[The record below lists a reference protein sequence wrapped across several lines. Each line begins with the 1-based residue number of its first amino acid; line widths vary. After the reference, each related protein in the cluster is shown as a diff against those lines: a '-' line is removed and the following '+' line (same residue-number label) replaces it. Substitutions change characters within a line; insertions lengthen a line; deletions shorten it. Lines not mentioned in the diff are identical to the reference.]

1 MENRRFILIALLAVV
16 GFFMYQAWQA
26 DYGNANG
33 NGNGNGVAQ
42 NDTPPLP
49 PASPDDVP
57 VAQPA
62 DAGESTGDTPND
74 IDLPEAVP
82 AAAPAQE
89 SAAEADPSARAVIE
103 TDLVRAEVALQGGQL
118 RRLELKGYGE
128 SAEQPDVDLS
138 LLDDRMG
145 RLFVLQSGLVG
156 TESALVTHLTEFRT
170 EIPSVRLA
178 EGEDAVELVLTATVD
193 GAEVR
198 KIYRFERDSYRAE
211 IRHEVTNTGSA
222 ALALSPYARFQRTA
236 FLTGGEPKFA
246 MTFTGTAFYEQRED
260 GDGYRFEK
268 IKLDNIADDAFET
281 QQTGGW
287 IGFLQH
293 YFVTAILNDEDAVAT
308 FAARPAT
315 DQGYFAQY
323 VGASQSVAPGEQQVF
338 VTPFFAGPKLQDRLP
353 DVAPGMALTIDYGI
367 LTPISGPL
375 FWVLNKFHSL
385 TGNWGFAII
394 LLTLLVKG
402 AMYKL
407 SEAQYRSMAKMKKF
421 APRIADI
428 RERYSDN
435 REALQKAMMDLYKKE
450 GFNPLAGCWPL
461 LLQFPVFIALYW
473 VLLESVEL
481 RQAPF
486 IFWIQDLALPDPWF
500 VLPVLFGI
508 SMWAQ
513 QKLSG
518 QQMMDPTQQK
528 IMMVMP
534 IMLAAF
540 FTFFQSGLVLYWL
553 TSNLIGITQQWFIVR
568 KLEREDA
575 AKAAIRR

>member
-1 MENRRFILIALLAVV
+1 MENRRFVLIALLAVV
-16 GFFMYQAWQA
+16 GFFLFQSWQD
-26 DYGNANG
+26 DYGSARNG
-33 NGNGNGVAQ
+33 DAQ
-42 NDTPPLP
+42 AESAAPLP
-49 PASPDDVP
+49 PANPDDVP
-57 VAQPA
+57 AALPA
-62 DAGESTGDTPND
+62 DAGKTAPTTPTD
-74 IDLPEAVP
+74 IDVPQAVS
-82 AAAPAQE
+82 AKAPAD
-89 SAAEADPSARAVIE
+89 APPADPGARVVVE
-103 TDLVRAEVALQGGQL
+103 TDVVRAEIALQGGQL
-118 RRLELKGYGE
+118 RRLELKGYGV
-128 SAEQPDVDLS
+128 SAEHPEQNLS

-145 RLFVLQSGLVG
+145 RLFILQSGLVG
-156 TESALVTHLTEFRT
+156 TESALVTHLTEFST
-170 EIPSVRLA
+170 KTPHVRLA
-178 EGEDAVELVLTATVD
+178 DGQDAVELVLTASVD

-198 KIYRFERDSYRAE
+198 KIYRFERDRYLAE
-211 IRHEVTNTGSA
+211 IRHEVTNTGAA
-222 ALALSPYARFQRTA
+222 ALDLSPYARFQRTA
-236 FLTGGEPKFA
+236 FATGGEPRFA

-268 IKLDNIADDAFET
+268 IKLDDVADEAFEK

-293 YFVTAILNDEDAVAT
+293 YFVTAIINDPDAVAT
-308 FAARPAT
+308 FATRPAA

-323 VGASQSVAPGEQQVF
+323 VGASRTVAPGEQQVF
-338 VTPFFAGPKLQDRLP
+338 VTPFFVGPKLQDRLP
-353 DVAPGMALTIDYGI
+353 DIAPGMQLTTDYGI

-375 FWVLNKFHSL
+375 FWVLSKFHAL

-486 IFWIQDLALPDPWF
+486 ILWIDDLALPDPWF

-508 SMWAQ
+508 SMWVQ
-513 QKLSG
+513 QKISG

-553 TSNLIGITQQWFIVR
+553 TSNLIGIAQQWYITR

-575 AKAAIRR
+575 AKAAARR

>member
-16 GFFMYQAWQA
+16 GFFLFQAWQQ
-26 DYGNANG
+26 DYSDGG
-33 NGNGNGVAQ
+33 RLAQ
-42 NDTPPLP
+42 
-49 PASPDDVP
+49 SE
-57 VAQPA
+57 Q
-62 DAGESTGDTPND
+62 
-74 IDLPEAVP
+74 
-82 AAAPAQE
+82 AAAPLPA
-89 SAAEADPSARAVIE
+89 ADPDDIPAAVTVESGSVPDNGDVPSTVPTVGQVDAPPANQAARAVVE
-103 TDLVRAEVALQGGQL
+103 TDRLRAEISLEGGQL
-118 RRLELKGYGE
+118 RRLQLKGYGV
-128 SAEQPDVDLS
+128 SKEQPDEDLS
-138 LLDDRMG
+138 LLDDRFG
-145 RLFVLQSGLVG
+145 RLFILQSGVVG
-156 TESALVTHLTEFRT
+156 TEAALVTHRTQYSTES
-170 EIPSVRLA
+170 PAVSLA
-178 EGEDAVELVLTATVD
+178 NGQDAVELVLTATVD

-198 KIYRFERDSYRAE
+198 KIYRFERDSYRVE
-211 IRHEVTNTGSA
+211 IRHEVTNTGEA
-222 ALALSPYARFQRTA
+222 TLNLSPYARFQRTA
-236 FLTGGEPKFA
+236 FKIGGEPKFA
-246 MTFTGTAFYEQRED
+246 MTFTGTGFYEQRD
-260 GDGYRFEK
+260 SGDGYRFEK
-268 IKLDNIADDAFET
+268 TALDKIADNAFET

-293 YFVTAILNDEDAVAT
+293 YFVTAILNDADAVAT
-308 FAARPAT
+308 FSSRPAS

-323 VGASQSVAPGEQQVF
+323 VGASTAVAPGAQQVF

-385 TGNWGFAII
+385 TGNWGVAII

-486 IFWIQDLALPDPWF
+486 IFWIQDLAQPDPWF

-553 TSNLIGITQQWFIVR
+553 TSNLIGISQQWYIVR
-568 KLEREDA
+568 KLEREELT
-575 AKAAIRR
+575 KAAVRR